1 MVSNFYSNYISLNL
15 NSQSIFFFFKFHC
28 NCVHACYLESYL
40 NLVCFE
46 VQLSKS
52 RNSRLSPR
60 LVADH
65 VGISLCSS
73 SSGSGRSGRSRVSQV
88 WRLRV
93 EVCCFSIS
101 RTNCGSEHI
110 IIGKLKKRNSMS
122 VLRVDFK
129 SSKHLY
135 FSDYLLI

>member
-1 MVSNFYSNYISLNL
+1 MHS
-15 NSQSIFFFFKFHC
+15 
-28 NCVHACYLESYL
+28 CYLESYL
-40 NLVCFE
+40 NLECFE

-110 IIGKLKKRNSMS
+110 IIGKLVIIIDSFKKKIN
-122 VLRVDFK
+122 VYPKVGFK
-129 SSKHLY
+129 SSKQLY
-135 FSDYLLI
+135 FSVYLLVRF